1 MFPPPLPN
9 ETSADAQLPPP
20 APLVP
25 RTLAFL
31 ADSVLVLLASALAL
45 KFLLPV
51 FCPNGLSVFLDYA
64 RKISATYQDALDAA
78 ARGNAVSAD
87 AMNALAEQA
96 AQNADLMIAF
106 SETISTVSFVV
117 GALYFILTEHFM
129 RGRTLGKKI
138 FSLRTVVAGTTH
150 PPLFLQTLS
159 RAFWKTISIV
169 PAGMILTL
177 LAVVN
182 AHVVVFAGRHR
193 GWHDRLAR
201 TEVVDER
208 GLQDSSSK
216 K

>member
-1 MFPPPLPN
+1 MLPPPLPN

-20 APLVP
+20 APLFP

-31 ADSVLVLLASALAL
+31 ADSVVVLLASALAL

-51 FCPNGLSVFLDYA
+51 FCPRGLSAFLDYA
-64 RKISATYQDALDAA
+64 RQISAAYQAALDAA

-96 AQNADLMIAF
+96 AQNADLIAF

-117 GALYFILTEHFM
+117 GVLYFILTEHFM
-129 RGRTLGKKI
+129 RGRTIGKKI
-138 FSLRTVVAGTTH
+138 FSLRTVVAGTTL

-169 PAGMILTL
+169 PAGLILTL

-208 GLQDSSSK
+208 GLQDSTSEK
-216 K
+216 

>member
-1 MFPPPLPN
+1 MLPPPLPN
-9 ETSADAQLPPP
+9 ETSAAAQLPPP
-20 APLVP
+20 APLFP

-31 ADSVLVLLASALAL
+31 ADSVVVLLASALAL

-51 FCPNGLSVFLDYA
+51 LCPRGLSVFLDYT
-64 RKISATYQDALDAA
+64 RRISDAYRDALDAA

-87 AMNALAEQA
+87 AMNALAGQA
-96 AQNADLMIAF
+96 AQNADLISF
-106 SETISTVSFVV
+106 SETIGTVSFIV

-138 FSLRTVVAGTTH
+138 FSLRTVAAGTTR

-169 PAGMILTL
+169 PAGLILTL

-182 AHVVVFAGRHR
+182 AHVVVFAKRHR
-193 GWHDRLAR
+193 GWHDKLAH
-201 TEVVDER
+201 TEVIDER
-208 GLQDSSSK
+208 NLQDSSSEK
-216 K
+216 